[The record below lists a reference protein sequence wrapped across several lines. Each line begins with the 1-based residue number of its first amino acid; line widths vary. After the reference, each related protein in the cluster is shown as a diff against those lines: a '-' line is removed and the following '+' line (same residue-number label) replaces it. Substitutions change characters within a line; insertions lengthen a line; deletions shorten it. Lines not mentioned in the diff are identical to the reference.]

1 MSSSSLSKPDSS
13 RAARGKVKIDVE
25 ECKGCGL
32 CVESCPPKCLELA
45 PELNSYGVHPAR
57 YTGHDCTGCGICFYC
72 CPEPGA
78 ITVYRMP
85 APARVAEASHAASV

>member
-1 MSSSSLSKPDSS
+1 MASQ
-13 RAARGKVKIDVE
+13 ARGNIVINIE

-32 CVESCPPKCLELA
+32 CIESCPPKCLVFAKELS
-45 PELNSYGVHPAR
+45 PYGVHPAR

-78 ITVYRMP
+78 ITVYRLAASP
-85 APARVAEASHAASV
+85 KAAAPQGGEHAAAL

>member
-1 MSSSSLSKPDSS
+1 M
-13 RAARGKVKIDVE
+13 AGQARGEVEINDE

-32 CVESCPPKCLELA
+32 CIESCPPECLEFA
-45 PELNSYGVHPAR
+45 PELSHYGVHPAH

-78 ITVYRMP
+78 ITVYRLAIP
-85 APARVAEASHAASV
+85 PRTVAAAGGEHAAAL

>member
-1 MSSSSLSKPDSS
+1 M
-13 RAARGKVKIDVE
+13 AGQARGKVKVDVN

-45 PELNSYGVHPAR
+45 PELSQYGVHPAR

-78 ITVYRMP
+78 ITVYRAKAQP
-85 APARVAEASHAASV
+85 KLDAAAAQAGTKEVAAHA